1 MTSADLDTLLRASA
15 PPNATNGANVGAE
28 LAELIDDVLESAPRR
43 RRYRRGALIAAI
55 VGALTLSAGAA
66 TAADAIWP
74 AFLGGPPDAN
84 VAVTVLHPGQA
95 AQTCEISV
103 LVQPTGDATTRSADY
118 LAAKKFLQT
127 HDWSHLRP
135 KRSLMLP
142 TAAEAKAHHIDVRPL
157 LAGTVAAQIT
167 NTVTHAGLFRTDLEL
182 KGIVD
187 CGKESKQ

>member
-1 MTSADLDTLLRASA
+1 MTSQDLDTLLRDSAPRNVTESASA
-15 PPNATNGANVGAE
+15 GAE

-43 RRYRRGALIAAI
+43 RRFRRGALIAAI
-55 VGALTLSAGAA
+55 VGALTLGAGAA

-103 LVQPTGDATTRSADY
+103 LVKPTGDATTNGADY
-118 LAAKKFLQT
+118 LAARRFLQT

-135 KRSLMLP
+135 KPSLMLP

-167 NTVTHAGLFRTDLEL
+167 DAVTHAGLFKADLEL
-182 KGIVD
+182 KGIVH
-187 CGKESKQ
+187 CGKESTQ